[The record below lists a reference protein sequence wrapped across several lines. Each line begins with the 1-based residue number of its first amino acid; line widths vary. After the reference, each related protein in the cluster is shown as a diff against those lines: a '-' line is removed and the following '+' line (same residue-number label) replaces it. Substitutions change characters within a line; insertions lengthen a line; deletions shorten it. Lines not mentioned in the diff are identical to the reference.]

1 MNRSACI
8 VRSLALSAALAAA
21 GCASVQPPETPD
33 YLKPPA
39 DQSAYL
45 MTRGSG
51 DYLYEC
57 RATPGA
63 PKGHAWQFKA
73 TEATLSDAD
82 GKPVGRIGAG
92 PLWTAA
98 DGSRF
103 TGVPQARKPV
113 EQDKAVPWLLLGTKD
128 NSGDG
133 VFGRT
138 KSVQRVDTEGGLFP
152 NAPCTRRQAG
162 QIARVPYKAMY
173 YYYR

>member
-1 MNRSACI
+1 
-8 VRSLALSAALAAA
+8 LA
-21 GCASVQPPETPD
+21 
-33 YLKPPA
+33 
-39 DQSAYL
+39 
-45 MTRGSG
+45 
-51 DYLYEC
+51 
-57 RATPGA
+57 
-63 PKGHAWQFKA
+63 
-73 TEATLSDAD
+73 
-82 GKPVGRIGAG
+82 
-92 PLWTAA
+92 
-98 DGSRF
+98 
-103 TGVPQARKPV
+103 ARKPV